1 MMYLSYNMAT
11 WQCNVMQV
19 SEEPSLRAVE
29 TAAEGSRPRELFE
42 DELEELEAEYERD
55 KVSCLPC
62 C

>member
-1 MMYLSYNMAT
+1 
-11 WQCNVMQV
+11 MQV